1 VNFRESFGDAEGLTL
16 PQLYHKHR
24 HAGVRAEMVVYE
36 AVRQVTIGQ
45 QGAEAR
51 TLCRWSAMLRHK
63 ARVEWVLK
71 YWASAL
77 GPPCPAANEPYML
90 VYDSSTEPNGDN
102 VAGWALVDG
111 RNKCA
116 HGPADTCACELQME
130 WDVGVWEADVP
141 GCGCK
146 GGTREPC
153 AGRCSCKGGNGAAA
167 HQCGPMCRCLGGAR
181 CRNNNR
187 ASPALPTARTSP
199 PAAGSQQAQLDAA
212 RAAHQPVLTFAAAAD
227 ARPMGEDTEL
237 SGGEESAEG
246 GAAEH
251 MEEGSGSESEGEGE
265 QPAVQAMRGQESDD
279 DEDDDHDHDHD
290 DQDEGA
296 GSDEDAPG
304 EADEDAPVSPFLG
317 VE

>member
-1 VNFRESFGDAEGLTL
+1 VVGGDLVFSTAAFQRLFTSLYYERDKGGAAAVNFRESFGDAEGLTL

-63 ARVEWVLK
+63 ARVEWV
-71 YWASAL
+71 L

-167 HQCGPMCRCLGGAR
+167 HQCGPMGRCLGGGALPQQQPRPAGAANGTHVAASGRVAAGAAR
-181 CRNNNR
+181 CSTGGTPACADVCRCGGR
-187 ASPALPTARTSP
+187 APD
-199 PAAGSQQAQLDAA
+199 G
-212 RAAHQPVLTFAAAAD
+212 
-227 ARPMGEDTEL
+227 
-237 SGGEESAEG
+237 
-246 GAAEH
+246 
-251 MEEGSGSESEGEGE
+251 
-265 QPAVQAMRGQESDD
+265 
-279 DEDDDHDHDHD
+279 
-290 DQDEGA
+290 
-296 GSDEDAPG
+296 
-304 EADEDAPVSPFLG
+304 
-317 VE
+317 